1 MAKRSAKT
9 KKTAA
14 RRKKAGRPA
23 ARRSLAKSRVKSRVK
38 SSAKTTTK
46 KRKKARKAKTLTLG
60 ERVSSAFKTV
70 TGTIADVGGLRKKLE
85 QPGSDETE

>member
-14 RRKKAGRPA
+14 RRNKAGRPA
-23 ARRSLAKSRVKSRVK
+23 TRRSLAKSRVKSR
-38 SSAKTTTK
+38 AKANTTK
-46 KRKKARKAKTLTLG
+46 RKRARKAKAPTLG

>member
-23 ARRSLAKSRVKSRVK
+23 ARRSLAKPRVKSR
-38 SSAKTTTK
+38 AKTNTN
-46 KRKKARKAKTLTLG
+46 KRKKARKAKTPTIG

-70 TGTIADVGGLRKKLE
+70 TSTIADVGGLRKKLE
-85 QPGSDETE
+85 QPGSDGTE